1 MLFGEYG
8 SVFLTPGGLK
18 NDQKVVVEEIRQ
30 RWMCCTIFKACLLY
44 FHITIHY
51 SYHEIHTFLNMKHF
65 ILYSRVLHV
74 HWTIKKIKH
83 LNVREAVRSV
93 MEIRKHCVFNT
104 SEASGF
110 KFLSAIGS
118 ENST

>member
-1 MLFGEYG
+1 MERISGMLQVGATQHCAAASRNILFGEYG

-18 NDQKVVVEEIRQ
+18 KDQKVVVEEIRQ
-30 RWMCCTIFKACLLY
+30 RWMCCIIFKACLLY

-74 HWTIKKIKH
+74 HWTIKKIK
-83 LNVREAVRSV
+83 
-93 MEIRKHCVFNT
+93 T
-104 SEASGF
+104 F
-110 KFLSAIGS
+110 KCA
-118 ENST
+118 